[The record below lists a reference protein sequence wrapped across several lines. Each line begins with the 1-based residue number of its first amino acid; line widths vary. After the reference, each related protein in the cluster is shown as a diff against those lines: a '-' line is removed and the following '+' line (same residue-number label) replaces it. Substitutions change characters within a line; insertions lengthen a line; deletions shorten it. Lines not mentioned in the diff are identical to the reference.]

1 MPEHPTHPD
10 QIEPLEKWA
19 AGRDG
24 AAIWLNATGIAIG
37 DAGIAILGASGSGK
51 SGLALSLM
59 AMGATL
65 IADDGLWLDPDTDPP
80 RLRRPDTAQD
90 LIEARGI
97 GLLRAGPTRT
107 TAPLTILVDLDRA
120 EPHRLPPRRYVATGD
135 GRYPLILGAGNHT
148 LAPALFLMARL
159 GRAEP

>member
-1 MPEHPTHPD
+1 MPEGPTHPD

-24 AAIWLNATGIAIG
+24 AAIWLNATGLAIG
-37 DAGIAILGASGSGK
+37 DIGIAVLGAAGSGK
-51 SGLALSLM
+51 SSLALSLM

-65 IADDGLWLDPDTDPP
+65 IADDGLWLDTATHPAC
-80 RLRRPDTAQD
+80 LRRPDTARD

-97 GLLRAGPTRT
+97 GLLHAGATRA
-107 TAPLTILVDLDRA
+107 TAPLGFVVDLDRA
-120 EPHRLPPRRYVATGD
+120 EPDRLPPRRYVATGE
-135 GRYPLILGAGNHT
+135 GRYPLILGAGTHT
-148 LAPALFLMARL
+148 LAPSLFLMARH